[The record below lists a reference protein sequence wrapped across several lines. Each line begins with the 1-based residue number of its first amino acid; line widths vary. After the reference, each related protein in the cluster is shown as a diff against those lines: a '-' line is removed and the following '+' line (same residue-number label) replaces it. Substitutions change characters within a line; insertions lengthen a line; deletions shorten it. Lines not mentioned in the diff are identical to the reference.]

1 MKKHFRAIALIAATL
16 PLMAAPALAAEPLDP
31 RALSLGG
38 HYTAYPNSDVN
49 GTLSNPALLGQQ
61 RGFFYIGPNLGLSL
75 SNNAVGAN
83 DVPSLLSYGQ
93 YMASY
98 FQYSQQISDAS
109 TRDAAKAPATVATP
123 ESVKTLVDQGL
134 TVGLGLRTGLLGL
147 KIPVPSLFGVQ
158 LPADPPK
165 PKPVQKAAAPKV
177 EAKPAEGSAMRT
189 SGSPMLTSN
198 PAVSTAAT
206 QSVTASASSSLTAEA
221 TPSAGAGL
229 LTSQGKLDAPVKSVI
244 KREEPKAPTSGGLAW
259 GALGVRAW
267 GDGRLDLSVAAPVIM
282 KTVTS
287 FPTLD
292 QRLTQNIK
300 DLKDAM
306 GRNDVSA
313 SEIGQKVLA
322 VRDTI
327 VSKDG
332 GFGVFMKETP
342 TDDGKRS
349 FTIAET
355 NRAYGT
361 GAVTLSQPV
370 PFPALPGFPKAR
382 ASVGGAFKVFGGPGS
397 VNAPITTSAGS
408 APLSVGA
415 PGTVTAEAS
424 INLSEPLETLT
435 TALDEFSKDYS
446 KASEMQKKLE
456 SFGSLDYNKALG
468 MSLKSR
474 AASSI
479 GTGVDVGA
487 VVDLDDSLSLGA
499 SVYNAA
505 VFWPGTETN
514 FATAY
519 DGKNFTFTPS
529 GTTNINFTD
538 TEPTVFALG
547 ATYRLPLG
555 FNLMGDVQ
563 QSLEVNPATKTGYG
577 PSLQAG
583 MEWNILNFLYARA
596 GARFGGKDPMYG
608 LGLGMN
614 LFLTKLDLAVGT
626 DPGYKSIN
634 AALSTGF
641 GF

>member
-1 MKKHFRAIALIAATL
+1 MKKTFRAIALIAATL
-16 PLMAAPALAAEPLDP
+16 PLAAAPALAAEPLDP

-38 HYTAYPNSDVN
+38 HYTAYPNADVN
-49 GTLSNPALLGQQ
+49 GTLSNPALLHQQ
-61 RGFFYIGPNLGLSL
+61 RGFLYIGPNLGLSL
-75 SNNAVGAN
+75 GNNAVGAN
-83 DVPSLLSYGQ
+83 DVPALLGYGQ

-98 FQYSQQISDAS
+98 FQYSQEVADAS
-109 TRDAAKAPATVATP
+109 KRASAKAPDQVATP
-123 ESVKTLVDQGL
+123 DAVKTLTNDGL
-134 TVGLGLRTGLLGL
+134 TLGLGLRTGLLGL
-147 KIPVPSLFGVQ
+147 KIPVPSLLGVTM
-158 LPADPPK
+158 PVDPPK
-165 PKPVQKAAAPKV
+165 PKPIAKIEAKKPEGSQIRTSVAPAATGSVVAAAPAATESV
-177 EAKPAEGSAMRT
+177 AATGSA
-189 SGSPMLTSN
+189 
-198 PAVSTAAT
+198 AIA
-206 QSVTASASSSLTAEA
+206 
-221 TPSAGAGL
+221 
-229 LTSQGKLDAPVKSVI
+229 TSQSKLDQPVKSVI
-244 KREEPKAPTSGGLAW
+244 KREEPAPQRGGLAW

-267 GDGRLDLSVAAPVIM
+267 GDGRLDLTVASPVIM
-282 KTVTS
+282 KTVTN

-306 GRNDVSA
+306 GKNDISPA
-313 SEIGQKVLA
+313 EIGQKVMA

-327 VSKDG
+327 TSKD
-332 GFGVFMKETP
+332 GFGVFMK
-342 TDDGKRS
+342 DGASDTGART
-349 FTIAET
+349 FTVAET

-361 GAVTLSQPV
+361 GAVTLSQPI

-397 VNAPITTSAGS
+397 IQAPIETAAGS
-408 APLSVGA
+408 QPLSLGA
-415 PGTVTAEAS
+415 PGTLTAEAS

-446 KASEMQKKLE
+446 KAADMQKKLE

-468 MSLKSR
+468 MTLKSR

-487 VVDLDDSLSLGA
+487 VVDFDDALSLGA

-505 VFWPGTETN
+505 VFWPGTQTN
-514 FATAY
+514 FKTSF
-519 DGKNFTFTPS
+519 DGSKFSFTPD

-563 QSLEVNPATKTGYG
+563 QSLEVNPATQQSYG

-583 MEWNILNFLYARA
+583 LEWNILNFLYARA
-596 GARFGGKDPMYG
+596 GARFGGKDPVYG
-608 LGLGMN
+608 AGLGMN
-614 LFLTKLDLAVGT
+614 LFLTKLDLAAGT
-626 DPGYKSIN
+626 DPDFKSIN
-634 AALSTGF
+634 LAVSTGI